1 MKILGKKSVSVLL
14 EKMCGFLFAAG
25 IVVIAALPW
34 LLKLYYI
41 LKSEDYGRP
50 IILSMLVVLYIS
62 GGIALVILVQ
72 LRRILQDVNRGAPF
86 TMQNA
91 RRIKNVAW
99 LCLPISALYFVGI
112 FTMPS
117 ALVLLIALVFLF
129 LAALTFVLAEVFRQ
143 AVLYKEENDLTI

>member
-1 MKILGKKSVSVLL
+1 MTLGSTAS
-14 EKMCGFLFAAG
+14 
-25 IVVIAALPW
+25 
-34 LLKLYYI
+34 LK
-41 LKSEDYGRP
+41 
-50 IILSMLVVLYIS
+50 
-62 GGIALVILVQ
+62 Q
-72 LRRILQDVNRGAPF
+72 ILQDVNRGAPF